1 MASTGNNVSGKMAHV
16 RDSFFDS
23 GEKEYFTDLLNN
35 PKEMDL
41 HCKLLRE
48 NVDKLYK
55 KACELINRV
64 EKGEFDEEQM
74 VKAERA
80 IAHCLG
86 AIDDIELVKELEL
99 TL

>member
-1 MASTGNNVSGKMAHV
+1 MAHV

-23 GEKEYFTDLLNN
+23 SEKEHFTKILNN

-48 NVDKLYK
+48 NADKLYK
-55 KACELINRV
+55 KACDLINRI
-64 EKGEFDEEQM
+64 ERGEFNEEEM
-74 VKAERA
+74 EDVERI

-86 AIDDIELVKELEL
+86 AIEDLELVKELEL